1 MTHAPLNIFQKLM
14 RRWDAVH
21 PYNAAQMMKLEGSP
35 DADHWRSAWHSTL
48 AQTGLGAVLLEHNRY
63 RYVPLN
69 GHSAAYTVQFPT
81 ADLTDYISTQIN
93 RPFDDPHEP
102 PFRPFIIRRDGHFY
116 AGLIY
121 QHWLADSASIRMLMR
136 EWFVRVYDP
145 KKADQNPM
153 QLATT
158 GYWNSIGPN
167 RGGWTVAQGMLDMAR
182 RHIRMRRVQK
192 IASTAL
198 DDHTIGF
205 SVIPAAPGL
214 IDRVRSAARS
224 RGVKVNDLFLASLIE
239 ACALHVPLQP
249 RKNRTDIAV
258 GSVVDLRPW
267 CPQHLAEAFG
277 LFLGFTN
284 VICKPDELRCFDHL
298 LDCVAKQTRLQKSTG
313 VAPASLM
320 WMTGAFYVGK
330 LSKPNELYHFYRK
343 ELPLAGGIS
352 NVDLTHS
359 WLAAYHPAPL
369 LDYIRV
375 SPTGPMT
382 PVALTTTTLGN
393 QFHLGITYRTG
404 LISNEKSTDLARTF
418 LARLESL

>member
-1 MTHAPLNIFQKLM
+1 MTDIPLNIFQKLM

-21 PYNAAQMMKLEGSP
+21 PYNAAQLMKLEGTPDP
-35 DADHWRSAWHSTL
+35 DAWRSAWHSTL
-48 AQTGLGAVLLEHNRY
+48 SQTGLGAVSMGKDRY
-63 RYVPLN
+63 RFVPLN
-69 GHSAAYTVQFPT
+69 GHLAAYNVQFPT
-81 ADLTDYISTQIN
+81 GDVNSFISTQMN
-93 RPFDDPHEP
+93 LPFTDSHEP
-102 PFRPFIIRRDGHFY
+102 PFRPFIFQQDQHFY
-116 AGLIY
+116 AGMIY

-145 KKADQNPM
+145 RAADPHPIEV
-153 QLATT
+153 ATV
-158 GYWNSIGPN
+158 GYWRSIGPD
-167 RGGWTVAQGMLDMAR
+167 RGGWTVAQSVLDMTR

-198 DDHTIGF
+198 DDYTIAF
-205 SVIPAAPGL
+205 QLLPTTPGL
-214 IDRVRSAARS
+214 IDRVRSAARC
-224 RGVKVNDLFLASLIE
+224 RGVKVNDIFLAALTE

-258 GSVVDLRPW
+258 GAVVDLRPW
-267 CPQHLAEAFG
+267 CPEHFTDVFG

-284 VICKPDELRCFDHL
+284 VISKPTEFGNFDRL
-298 LDCVAKQTRLQKSTG
+298 LACVANQTRLQKSTG

-320 WMTGAFYVGK
+320 WMTGALWLGK

-352 NVDLTHS
+352 NVDLTRS
-359 WLAAYHPAPL
+359 WMADYHPAPL

-382 PVALTTTTLGN
+382 PVALTTTTLGD
-393 QFHLGITYRTG
+393 QFHIGITHRTG
-404 LISNEKSTDLARTF
+404 LISSARANDIASTF
-418 LARLESL
+418 LSRLESL